1 MNDALKMQISAFVDG
16 ELPENEAELL
26 MRRLSQDLALRELVS
41 EYLKIGRLIR
51 RDREIAGMD
60 GLRGRIQS
68 ALGEQP
74 IAVESSAPARGS
86 RLLRPVAGLA
96 VAATVAAVA
105 LLGLRQVDVSAVNG
119 QTASVQTEPD
129 ASVAGSAGYTEP
141 QPAQVLSSRP
151 SEMLIQYYLS
161 HDATSRDLG
170 ANGILTR
177 LVTLE
182 LREGELVAADP
193 DADSD
198 ADAPEAVESTI
209 EMDASGEQEPP
220 DANK

>member
-51 RDREIAGMD
+51 RDRDIAGMD

-74 IAVESSAPARGS
+74 IAVESSAPARGG

-105 LLGLRQVDVSAVNG
+105 LLGLRQVDVSAVDG
-119 QTASVQTEPD
+119 QTASVQTEPE

-141 QPAQVLSSRP
+141 QPAQVLNSRP

-193 DADSD
+193 DAD
-198 ADAPEAVESTI
+198 APAPVPEPAENTRR
-209 EMDASGEQEPP
+209 EQLPP
-220 DANK
+220 DANQ